1 MHYMKLLVMEWFV
14 KQYLLEMKLNYDL
27 KELERQ
33 AEMEKQQQQARVKTL
48 TSDQNQMNHDLF
60 ET

>member
-48 TSDQNQMNHDLF
+48 TSDQNQMNHDLS